1 MSLIRYLDP
10 FADMRRM
17 SSFMDEVFKENHVLR
32 YSDMDVIENENEYVI
47 QLDVPGFTNEEI
59 VVEVSNDEVLISAEK
74 KIVERN
80 DENDNIEVLPNYLYR
95 ARRNSNVKRRYSLR
109 SPIDSKNSSVEL
121 RNGVLTVTLK
131 KSESSKPR
139 RIEVKSVN

>member
-10 FADMRRM
+10 FADMRRL
-17 SSFMDEVFKENHVLR
+17 SSFMDEVFNDNHVLR

-80 DENDNIEVLPNYLYR
+80 DENDNIDVVPNYLYR

>member
-59 VVEVSNDEVLISAEK
+59 IVEVSNDELLISAEK
-74 KIVERN
+74 KI
-80 DENDNIEVLPNYLYR
+80 DEGNEDVEVLPNYLYR
-95 ARRNSNVKRRYSLR
+95 ARRNSNLKRRYSLR
-109 SPIDSKNSSVEL
+109 TPIDSKNSIVEL

-131 KSESSKPR
+131 KSEASKLR
-139 RIEVKSVN
+139 RIEVKNVN

>member
-10 FADMRRM
+10 FADMRRL
-17 SSFMDEVFKENHVLR
+17 SSFMDEVFNDNHVLR

-80 DENDNIEVLPNYLYR
+80 DENDNIEVVPNYLYR

-109 SPIDSKNSSVEL
+109 SPIDSKNSNVEL

>member
-10 FADMRRM
+10 FADMRRL
-17 SSFMDEVFKENHVLR
+17 SSFMDEVFNDNHVLR

-95 ARRNSNVKRRYSLR
+95 ARRNSNVKRCYSLR

-139 RIEVKSVN
+139 RIEVKGVN

>member
-10 FADMRRM
+10 FADMRRL
-17 SSFMDEVFKENHVLR
+17 SSFMDEVFNDNHVLR

-121 RNGVLTVTLK
+121 RNGVLTVALK

>member
-10 FADMRRM
+10 FADMRRL
-17 SSFMDEVFKENHVLR
+17 SSFMDEVFNDNHVLR

-47 QLDVPGFTNEEI
+47 QLDIPGFTNEEI

-74 KIVERN
+74 KIIERN

-109 SPIDSKNSSVEL
+109 SPIDSKNSNVEL

>member
-10 FADMRRM
+10 FADMRRL
-17 SSFMDEVFKENHVLR
+17 SSFMDEVFNDNHVLR

-95 ARRNSNVKRRYSLR
+95 ARRNSNIKRRYSLR
-109 SPIDSKNSSVEL
+109 SPIDSKNSSVVL

>member
-10 FADMRRM
+10 FADMRRL
-17 SSFMDEVFKENHVLR
+17 SSFMDEVFNDNHVLR

-80 DENDNIEVLPNYLYR
+80 DENDNIEVLPNYL
-95 ARRNSNVKRRYSLR
+95 
-109 SPIDSKNSSVEL
+109 
-121 RNGVLTVTLK
+121 
-131 KSESSKPR
+131 
-139 RIEVKSVN
+139 

>member
-10 FADMRRM
+10 FADMRRL
-17 SSFMDEVFKENHVLR
+17 SSFMDEVFNGNHVLR

-59 VVEVSNDEVLISAEK
+59 FVEVSNDEVLISAEK

-121 RNGVLTVTLK
+121 KNGVLTVTLK

>member
-59 VVEVSNDEVLISAEK
+59 IVEVSNDELLISAEK
-74 KIVERN
+74 KI
-80 DENDNIEVLPNYLYR
+80 DEENEDVEVLPNYLYR
-95 ARRNSNVKRRYSLR
+95 ARRNSNLKRHYSLR
-109 SPIDSKNSSVEL
+109 TPIDSKNSIVEL

-131 KSESSKPR
+131 KSEASKLR
-139 RIEVKSVN
+139 RIEVKNVN

>member
-10 FADMRRM
+10 FADMRRL
-17 SSFMDEVFKENHVLR
+17 SSFMDEVFNDNHVLR

-80 DENDNIEVLPNYLYR
+80 VENDNIEVSPNYLYR

>member
-10 FADMRRM
+10 FADMRRL
-17 SSFMDEVFKENHVLR
+17 SSFMDEVFNDNHVLR
-32 YSDMDVIENENEYVI
+32 YSDMDVIENENEYII

-95 ARRNSNVKRRYSLR
+95 ARRNSNMKRRYSLR
-109 SPIDSKNSSVEL
+109 TPIDSKNSSVEL

-139 RIEVKSVN
+139 RIEVKNIN

>member
-10 FADMRRM
+10 FADMRRLN
-17 SSFMDEVFKENHVLR
+17 SFMDEVFNDNHVLR

-80 DENDNIEVLPNYLYR
+80 DESDNIEVLPNYLYR

>member
-10 FADMRRM
+10 FADMRRL
-17 SSFMDEVFKENHVLR
+17 SSFMDEVFNDNHVLR

-109 SPIDSKNSSVEL
+109 SPIDSKNSNVEL

>member
-59 VVEVSNDEVLISAEK
+59 IVEVSNDELLISAEK
-74 KIVERN
+74 KI
-80 DENDNIEVLPNYLYR
+80 DEENEDVEVLPNYLYR
-95 ARRNSNVKRRYSLR
+95 ARRNSNLKRRYSLR
-109 SPIDSKNSSVEL
+109 TPIDSKNSIVEL

-131 KSESSKPR
+131 KSETSKLR
-139 RIEVKSVN
+139 RIEVKNVN

>member
-10 FADMRRM
+10 FADMRRL
-17 SSFMDEVFKENHVLR
+17 SSFMDEVFNDNHVLR

-59 VVEVSNDEVLISAEK
+59 VVEVSNDEGLISAEK
-74 KIVERN
+74 KIIERN

>member
-10 FADMRRM
+10 FADMRRL
-17 SSFMDEVFKENHVLR
+17 SSFMDEVFNDNHVLR

-59 VVEVSNDEVLISAEK
+59 VVEVSNDKVLISAEK

>member
-10 FADMRRM
+10 FADMRRL
-17 SSFMDEVFKENHVLR
+17 SSFMDEVFNDNHVLR

-74 KIVERN
+74 KIIERN

-109 SPIDSKNSSVEL
+109 SPIDSKNSNVEL

>member
-10 FADMRRM
+10 FADMRRL
-17 SSFMDEVFKENHVLR
+17 SSFMDEVFNDNHVLR

-80 DENDNIEVLPNYLYR
+80 DENDNIEVLTNYLYR
-95 ARRNSNVKRRYSLR
+95 ARRNSNVKRRYALR